1 MVSWFGAGVAL
12 GLSAGI
18 SPGPLLAL
26 VISQTLKHGS
36 KEGAKV
42 AVAPLMT
49 DFPIIIGSTLLVRNL
64 SKFGSVIGFL
74 SLAGGLFLVYL
85 AYESFQTGGLEIRT
99 EKQEINSVIKGAI
112 VNALSPYP
120 YLFWITV
127 GGPLIAK
134 GSSEGLLSPVLFVS
148 GFLGCLVGSKIA
160 LAVIVGKSKH
170 HLTGKP
176 YVYTMRFLGVA
187 LLVFA
192 VILFRDGAHLISR
205 S

>member
-1 MVSWFGAGVAL
+1 MISLLGAGVAL

-26 VISQTLKHGS
+26 VISQTMKHGS

-42 AVAPLMT
+42 AAAPLIT
-49 DFPIIIGSTLLVRNL
+49 DVPIIIGSTALVVNL
-64 SKFGSVIGFL
+64 SRYGSLFGFL
-74 SLAGGLFLVYL
+74 SLAGGCFLVFL
-85 AYESFQTGGLEIRT
+85 AYENFRTGGLEMGNDR
-99 EKQEINSVIKGAI
+99 QEPKSLIKGAI

-127 GGPLIAK
+127 GAPMMVR
-134 GSSEGLLSPVLFVS
+134 GSSEGLLSPLLFIV

-160 LAVIVGKSKH
+160 LAVFVGKSKPY
-170 HLTGKP
+170 LTGKP
-176 YVYTMRFLGVA
+176 YVYAMRVLGVA

-192 VILFRDGAHLISR
+192 FFLFRDGVHLISR

>member
-1 MVSWFGAGVAL
+1 MISLLGAGVAL

-26 VISQTLKHGS
+26 VISQTMKHGS

-42 AVAPLMT
+42 AVAPLIT
-49 DFPIIIGSTLLVRNL
+49 DVPIIIGSTALVVNL
-64 SKFGSVIGFL
+64 SRYGSLFGFL
-74 SLAGGLFLVYL
+74 SLAGGCFLVFL
-85 AYESFQTGGLEIRT
+85 AYENFRTGGLEIRK
-99 EKQEINSVIKGAI
+99 EGQEPKSLIKGAI

-127 GGPLIAK
+127 GAPMMVR
-134 GSSEGLLSPVLFVS
+134 GSSEGLLSPLLFIV

-160 LAVIVGKSKH
+160 VAVIVGKSKH
-170 HLTGKP
+170 YLTGKP
-176 YVYTMRFLGVA
+176 YVCAMRVLGVA

-192 VILFRDGAHLISR
+192 FLLFRDGVKLIWG
-205 S
+205 

>member
-1 MVSWFGAGVAL
+1 MISLLGAGVAL

-26 VISQTLKHGS
+26 VISQTLKHGY

-42 AVAPLMT
+42 AVAPLIT
-49 DFPIIIGSTLLVRNL
+49 DFPIIIGSTVLLVNL
-64 SKFGSVIGFL
+64 SQYGSIIGFL
-74 SLAGGLFLVYL
+74 SLAGGLFLVSL
-85 AYESFQTGGLEIRT
+85 AYGSFQTGGLEIRK
-99 EKQEINSVIKGAI
+99 EKKELDSVIQGAI

-120 YLFWITV
+120 YMFWITV
-127 GGPLIAK
+127 GGPLIVK
-134 GSSEGLLSPVLFVS
+134 GSSEGLLSPALFIV

-160 LAVIVGKSKH
+160 LAVIVGRSKQY
-170 HLTGKP
+170 LTGKP

-187 LLVFA
+187 MLVFA
-192 VILFRDGAHLISR
+192 FILFRDGVSLISR

>member
-1 MVSWFGAGVAL
+1 MGAGVAL

-26 VISQTLKHGS
+26 VISQTLRHGY

-42 AVAPLMT
+42 AVAPLIT
-49 DFPIIIGSTLLVRNL
+49 DFPIIIGSTVLLVNL
-64 SKFGSVIGFL
+64 SEYGSVIGIL

-85 AYESFQTGGLEIRT
+85 AYENFRTGGLEIRR
-99 EKQEINSVIKGAI
+99 EKPELRSVVQGAI

-127 GGPLIAK
+127 GGPMIVK
-134 GSSEGLLSPVLFVS
+134 GYAEGLLPPLLFVS

-160 LAVIVGKSKH
+160 LAVVVEKSKD
-170 HLTGKP
+170 HLVGKP
-176 YVYTMRFLGVA
+176 YVWAMRILGVA
-187 LLVFA
+187 LLGFA
-192 VILFRDGAHLISR
+192 LLLFRDGADLIAR
-205 S
+205 P

>member
-1 MVSWFGAGVAL
+1 MISLLGAGVAL

-26 VISQTLKHGS
+26 VISQTMKHGS

-42 AVAPLMT
+42 AAAPLIT
-49 DFPIIIGSTLLVRNL
+49 DVPIIIGSTALVVNL
-64 SKFGSVIGFL
+64 SRYGSLFGFL
-74 SLAGGLFLVYL
+74 SLAGGCFLVFL
-85 AYESFQTGGLEIRT
+85 AYENFRTGGLEMR
-99 EKQEINSVIKGAI
+99 KDRQEPKSLIKGAI

-127 GGPLIAK
+127 GAPMMIR
-134 GSSEGLLSPVLFVS
+134 GSSEGLLSPLLFIV

-160 LAVIVGKSKH
+160 LAVFVGKSKQY
-170 HLTGKP
+170 LTGKP
-176 YVYTMRFLGVA
+176 YVYAMRVLGVA

-192 VILFRDGAHLISR
+192 FFLFRDGVHLISR

>member
-64 SKFGSVIGFL
+64 SKFDSVIGFL

-85 AYESFQTGGLEIRT
+85 AYESFQTGGLEMRT

-127 GGPLIAK
+127 GGPMIVK
-134 GSSEGLLSPVLFVS
+134 GYAEGLLPPILFVS

-160 LAVIVGKSKH
+160 LAVVVEKSKD
-170 HLTGKP
+170 HLVGKP
-176 YVYTMRFLGVA
+176 YVWAMRILGVA
-187 LLVFA
+187 LLGFA
-192 VILFRDGAHLISR
+192 LLLFRDGAALIAR